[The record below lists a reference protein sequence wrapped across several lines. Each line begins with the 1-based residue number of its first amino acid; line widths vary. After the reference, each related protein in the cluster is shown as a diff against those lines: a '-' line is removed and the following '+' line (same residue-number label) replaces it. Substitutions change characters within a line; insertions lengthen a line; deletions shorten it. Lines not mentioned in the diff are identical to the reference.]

1 MPSTAPQ
8 VSADAAETS
17 AAPRPLLA
25 RPTPTGRERRLGD
38 NELIVSKTDLAGRI
52 TYCNRVFVRL
62 AGYSEAELLG
72 APHSIVRHPDMPRC
86 VFQLLWDTLKS
97 GREIFAYVVNL
108 SRNGEHY
115 WVLAHVTPSFDEKG
129 AIVGYHS
136 NRRAPERAAVEAA
149 SALYRELLSEERKH
163 SGPREAV
170 AASTKLLMSTL
181 QRAGLTYDQWVFALS
196 EKQS

>member
-8 VSADAAETS
+8 VSADAAGTL

-25 RPTPTGRERRLGD
+25 RPTPTGRERRLGE

-72 APHSIVRHPDMPRC
+72 APHSILRHPDMPRS

-108 SRNGEHY
+108 SQNGEHY
-115 WVLAHVTPSFDEKG
+115 WVLAHVTPSFDEQG

-136 NRRAPERAAVEAA
+136 NRRAPERSAVDAAT
-149 SALYRELLSEERKH
+149 ALYRELLAEERKH
-163 SGPREAV
+163 SGPREAI
-170 AASTKLLMSTL
+170 AAGTKLLMSTL